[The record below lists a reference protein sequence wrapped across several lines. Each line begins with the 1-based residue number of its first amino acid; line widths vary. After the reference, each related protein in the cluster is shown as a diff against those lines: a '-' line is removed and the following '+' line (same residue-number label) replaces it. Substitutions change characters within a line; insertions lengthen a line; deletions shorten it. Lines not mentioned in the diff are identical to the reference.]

1 MTAPDPHVRT
11 ELGAYVLGALE
22 PVDRHRVEGHL
33 ADCPSCREELSDL
46 SAMPA
51 LLDRLSAE
59 EATAGYGGVDRLLP
73 GAVERSNVVERE
85 RYERA
90 LRRWRWTTS
99 FAAAAAAVLALLMW
113 TPWEEPP
120 DRLVAPV
127 VPLAATSQA
136 VEGTI
141 AAYAWEW
148 GTTVELDVASLPA
161 AEAYAVWAISEAG
174 QRERAGTWG
183 PTAHGGARV
192 RGASAIPRDQLA
204 RVEVTDL
211 DGLPLFAA
219 DFAGDPRVSAR
230 AGPG

>member
-33 ADCPSCREELSDL
+33 ADCRSCREELSEL
-46 SAMPA
+46 SVMPV

-59 EATAGYGGVDRLLP
+59 EAMASYEGVDRLL
-73 GAVERSNVVERE
+73 GGVSERSSAVEREG
-85 RYERA
+85 YERA

-99 FAAAAAAVLALLMW
+99 LAAAAAAILALLLWM
-113 TPWEEPP
+113 PWEEPP
-120 DRLVAPV
+120 DRLVASV
-127 VPLAATSQA
+127 VPLTTTSQA
-136 VEGTI
+136 VEGTV

-148 GTTVELDVASLPA
+148 GTTVELDVASLPPA
-161 AEAYAVWAISEAG
+161 DAYAVWAISEAG
-174 QRERAGTWG
+174 HRERAGTWG
-183 PTAHGGARV
+183 PTAHAGARV

-211 DGLPLFAA
+211 DGLPLFEA
-219 DFAGDPRVSAR
+219 DFADEARVSAR

>member
-33 ADCPSCREELSDL
+33 ADCPSCRGELSEL
-46 SAMPA
+46 SVMPA

-59 EATAGYGGVDRLLP
+59 EAMASYEGVDRLLG
-73 GAVERSNVVERE
+73 GAVERSSAVERE

-99 FAAAAAAVLALLMW
+99 LAAAVAAVLALSLW

-127 VPLAATSQA
+127 VPLATTSQA
-136 VEGTI
+136 VEGTV

-148 GTTVELDVASLPA
+148 GTTVELDVTSLPR

-211 DGLPLFAA
+211 DGLALFEA
-219 DFAGDPRVSAR
+219 DFAGEARVSAP